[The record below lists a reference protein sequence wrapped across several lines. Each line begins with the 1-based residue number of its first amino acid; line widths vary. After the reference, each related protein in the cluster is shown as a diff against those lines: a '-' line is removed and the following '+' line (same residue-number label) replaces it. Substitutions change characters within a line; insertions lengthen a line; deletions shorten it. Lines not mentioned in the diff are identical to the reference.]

1 MTNDDSKNP
10 EKSKLLEHPI
20 KAGSSL
26 STLRHHRQ
34 STVHPNLILRTPIFT
49 PVGRTSRAKG
59 RVADLSSAMREIT
72 FARTEGYDDVKIFGS
87 RLNID
92 TDFKIWTGI
101 VRAFEQ
107 YGFQPNGLEMS
118 FSEFS
123 RLCGYPSSAQSTV
136 LKTRVDTSLTRI
148 MSQVI
153 TFSAGSKTHKTHLL
167 QSATYDID
175 ANKIKLVPDERLW
188 ELYRIDPEI
197 LLSLATQE
205 ALQRRETAQCLYM
218 FIHAL
223 PKNPAP
229 LAFSRIRS
237 RLCLTGTEAEVNRSI
252 VNGLAELEKIGCL
265 DYALTPGGKGKDR
278 CVIIKNRKRGK
289 Q

>member
-1 MTNDDSKNP
+1 MLFRS
-10 EKSKLLEHPI
+10 
-20 KAGSSL
+20 
-26 STLRHHRQ
+26 
-34 STVHPNLILRTPIFT
+34 
-49 PVGRTSRAKG
+49 
-59 RVADLSSAMREIT
+59 
-72 FARTEGYDDVKIFGS
+72 
-87 RLNID
+87 
-92 TDFKIWTGI
+92 
-101 VRAFEQ
+101 
-107 YGFQPNGLEMS
+107 
-118 FSEFS
+118 
-123 RLCGYPSSAQSTV
+123 
-136 LKTRVDTSLTRI
+136 
-148 MSQVI
+148 
-153 TFSAGSKTHKTHLL
+153 
-167 QSATYDID
+167 

-188 ELYRIDPEI
+188 ELYRIDHEI
-197 LLSLATQE
+197 LLSLDTQE

-252 VNGLAELEKIGCL
+252 VNGLAELEKIGYL